1 TAQARIPDGWRVV
14 VIGAVEEEAATSK
27 GARFVRDQFEPAL
40 CVIGEPSSASRVTLG
55 YKGRL
60 LVDYTLTQ
68 PVAHTARPEPSVAA
82 CGVNFRNAVVAWA
95 DEFNRGVE
103 RYFDQLMA
111 DLRGIN

>member
-1 TAQARIPDGWRVV
+1 
-14 VIGAVEEEAATSK
+14 
-27 GARFVRDQFEPAL
+27 
-40 CVIGEPSSASRVTLG
+40 VIGEPSSASRVTLG

-82 CGVNFRNAVVAWA
+82 RGVNFWNAVVAWA
-95 DEFNRGVE
+95 DKFNRGVE

-111 DLRGIN
+111 DLRGINTSSDYLSETVNMTLGIRLPPSLSPADVFERLQELA